1 MNSFE
6 QYGRRGYS
14 YLHNLAA
21 NQLLM
26 YLTGAKT
33 ANIAQMTIPVPGT
46 VGVDDDFMQTL
57 EILLPFL
64 LLVSFIP
71 PVYNMVFRLVKEKE
85 SGAKESMRMM
95 GMTDASYWLSWFVY
109 FSLINTVITLLIWGT
124 LMINVINYSNPLYPL
139 MFFWLYG
146 EAIFGQIVF
155 LQSFFSVSKYAGIVA
170 TVVYF
175 GSAMLNY
182 FIGLNSVSFAGKI
195 FASLV
200 PQAALQQGAIT
211 FVQYECTGAGMN
223 SQTASQLYNNYS
235 FRTALIMMSVSAIT
249 FMLLGMWLDAVL
261 PSKYGKRRSVCYCLS
276 PSFYGC
282 CRQNRRRNGNGEEEN
297 QYLVAS

>member
-1 MNSFE
+1 
-6 QYGRRGYS
+6 
-14 YLHNLAA
+14 
-21 NQLLM
+21 M
-26 YLTGAKT
+26 YLTGAKN

-46 VGVDDDFMQTL
+46 VGVDDDFLQLL
-57 EILLPFL
+57 EVLLPFL

-109 FSLINTVITLLIWGT
+109 FSLINTAITLLIWGT

-155 LQSFFSVSKYAGIVA
+155 LQSFFSQSKYAGIVA

-182 FIGLNSVSFAGKI
+182 FIGLDSVSFVGKV

-200 PQAALQQGAIT
+200 PQAALQQGAKT

-223 SQTASQLYNNYS
+223 SQTSGQLYNNYS
-235 FRTALIMMSVSAIT
+235 FRTALIMMSVSAIS
-249 FMLLGMWLDAVL
+249 FMLVGMWLDAVL
-261 PSKYGKRRSVCYCLS
+261 PSKFGKRRSVCFCLS

-282 CRQNRRRNGNGEEEN
+282 CRQNRRRNGNG
-297 QYLVAS
+297 